1 MKLFVGVDVDNGA
14 RAVLAT
20 DLLSAAELLDLD
32 DRHVFEVN
40 EVYVGSTVDNDPLS
54 DDNQNLFD
62 EQGNKLALCWVR

>member
-1 MKLFVGVDVDNGA
+1 MRLFVGVDVDNGV

-40 EVYVGSTVDNDPLS
+40 EVHVGSTEDSDPLS
-54 DDNQNLFD
+54 GGDQNLFD
-62 EQGNKLALCWVR
+62 EQGNKLALCWSR